1 MGFKCSVF
9 GCNWGETDVER
20 EREENGSEAITT
32 IRETE
37 TCTRC
42 GEVRV
47 VSENTEVTTLETAA
61 DIVAD
66 DLDEGTGAAESPP
79 PGVDSETGDP
89 PETDEGSGATIPD
102 AESDTAVRT
111 AGAGESGSAGPP
123 EGGEDDAVIL
133 DDESEET
140 GATTEEEKISEPESL
155 EETDPDEEAEILEDT
170 DPDEDGERAPGEWPE
185 EPDDGD
191 DWEQPTDIDRA
202 DDEESN
208 GFGTVG
214 NTVTVPEG
222 EFYCPECEYAAAVE
236 SSSLREGDY
245 CPECHRGSLR
255 HRPE

>member
-66 DLDEGTGAAESPP
+66 DLDEG
-79 PGVDSETGDP
+79 
-89 PETDEGSGATIPD
+89 SGATIPD

-133 DDESEET
+133 DDEPEET
-140 GATTEEEKISEPESL
+140 GATTEEEEVSEPESL

-214 NTVTVPEG
+214 NTVPVPEG